1 MNVFKKIILCIMKKF
16 RKVIYRVVNI
26 NYEPTWTPSGE
37 YCITQEVTPE
47 VFTPK
52 WLGTGEYCVTL

>member
-1 MNVFKKIILCIMKKF
+1 MNIFKKIILYIMKIF
-16 RKVIYRVVNI
+16 RKAIYREANI
-26 NYEPTWTPSGE
+26 NYDPTWLPTGE
-37 YCITQEVTPE
+37 YCITQETTPE